1 MKQLYSLR
9 LLNSEAHYV
18 DPACHL
24 QKERKRIF
32 FFLNTERFILQ
43 CVVDLVSI
51 IRQRKSKKGVNVI
64 TLEGTMCLKDL
75 CDER

>member
-1 MKQLYSLR
+1 MLI
-9 LLNSEAHYV
+9 LLVIYRK
-18 DPACHL
+18 
-24 QKERKRIF
+24 KERDFKKK
-32 FFLNTERFILQ
+32 NTERFILQ